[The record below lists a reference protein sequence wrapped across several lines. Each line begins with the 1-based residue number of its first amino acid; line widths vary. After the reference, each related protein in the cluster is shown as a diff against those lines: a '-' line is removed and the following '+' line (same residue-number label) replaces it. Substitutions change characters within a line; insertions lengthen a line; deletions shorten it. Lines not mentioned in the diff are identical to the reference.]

1 MNTKLQFTTP
11 GTHIQTQPRHTF
23 PNTRVHNHVYNHF
36 TYSRKIKYIFV
47 RFISFVNISTWYK
60 RKNVKTILKEYK
72 RNLKLRY
79 TNLYRV
85 TRSLT
90 LYWDWR
96 GRPNFCLQLHTH
108 TYCMYLQ
115 WQSPLHFPHNK
126 LGCSK
131 LCQNPSLPLPL
142 LPPLPA
148 LAKTRGKPLNRV
160 TLCIYDFFFC
170 IFILYCA
177 WWSGGRGEGRGW
189 RLVWHSLSGSPL
201 LLTCTLHLQSHL
213 FFLLP
218 SPTPGL
224 LLSLY
229 FSDGISWQYDYRLNN
244 LNITPLLVAKDVYFT
259 YGSRT
264 HNLKKSFLESSF

>member
-1 MNTKLQFTTP
+1 M
-11 GTHIQTQPRHTF
+11 
-23 PNTRVHNHVYNHF
+23 
-36 TYSRKIKYIFV
+36 
-47 RFISFVNISTWYK
+47 
-60 RKNVKTILKEYK
+60 
-72 RNLKLRY
+72 
-79 TNLYRV
+79 YRV

-160 TLCIYDFFFC
+160 TLCIYDFFLHFYFVLC
-170 IFILYCA
+170 VVE
-177 WWSGGRGEGRGW
+177 WGEGRGE
-189 RLVWHSLSGSPL
+189 RVASGMALTVWLSSSSHLYATPPITSVLPTPISYSGITSLSL
-201 LLTCTLHLQSHL
+201 L
-213 FFLLP
+213 F
-218 SPTPGL
+218 
-224 LLSLY
+224 
-229 FSDGISWQYDYRLNN
+229 
-244 LNITPLLVAKDVYFT
+244 
-259 YGSRT
+259 
-264 HNLKKSFLESSF
+264 